1 MYWSIVTSRSGD
13 SPRGCPLRQ
22 LDARWELPSDIPTTL
37 AAIQDDISRLDEC
50 SLSDWQVERANVRA
64 LLVRMKALIAAA
76 T

>member
-1 MYWSIVTSRSGD
+1 M
-13 SPRGCPLRQ
+13 
-22 LDARWELPSDIPTTL
+22 PTTL
-37 AAIQDDISRLDEC
+37 AAIPDDISRLDKC